1 MKKLNEAEMTSEP
14 MDYENV
20 DATVEFMEQ
29 VAAMR
34 KAEERARYEEAVR
47 AEAAAYKEHRRRMRV
62 LHKVVSYCFTY
73 LAGMLVSYAS
83 YLILEG
89 PGIYG
94 LACVLAEACT
104 LSCAIWFYRR
114 GRRKYGWK

>member
-20 DATVEFMEQ
+20 DTTVAFMEQ

-34 KAEERARYEEAVR
+34 KAEEHARYEEAVR
-47 AEAAAYKEHRRRMRV
+47 AEAAAYKEHRHRMRV
-62 LHKVVSYCFTY
+62 IHRVASYCFTY

-83 YLILEG
+83 YFILELV
-89 PGIYG
+89 G
-94 LACVLAEACT
+94 LHRT
-104 LSCAIWFYRR
+104 P
-114 GRRKYGWK
+114 